1 MAKYGFGESSA
12 VENIFDENISNDESS
27 FTTLSQ
33 RQENLANYNTGLRS
47 GYSTDL
53 SETSIENVRL
63 SVFFA
68 EKMIIGLIKE
78 IEDNMSKV
86 TINPYAWIDLENAHN
101 AVWKDVVKE
110 NQNAKTKQKPNFI
123 IFEEYTFAEKHLC
136 RACRNFIKE
145 YELSVVHTTFGHLL
159 EARKALSF
167 LLREL
172 SILKNIVTY
181 YIGEEYRD
189 ATEAQI
195 AKHISDWSSSAT
207 HYTKLIATEITST
220 PASIPQSELDQIS
233 KKQAAQFQAFFSI
246 KVNSYTAEI
255 DTLLNLIKRDSVETS
270 DTFYNKYL
278 MPALSVK
285 SKIVDPMLFDIS
297 TTNIKNDIPTLL
309 KEVFV
314 ATSSIT
320 GNLGAVTSD
329 MVQRN
334 VQIYKRFDALMQAIR
349 LKRRYVSYMVQ
360 LEAVGAKRKANIL
373 AQEAQEADQYR
384 SLFINTAVD
393 SSARTSLRSSHNDLD
408 DIDGDA
414 HPQYLRIDGGT
425 IKGDIFIEEGIRI
438 AGIDLANHTHNG
450 EDGSNFISSS
460 SIDYESGRE
469 QYYDASSFKPYSNL
483 NLVSLNSTTLIGGVP
498 QYEAVFEIEIND
510 DNIDSYE
517 FEILY
522 KEI

>member
-12 VENIFDENISNDESS
+12 LEDVFDENISNDESVY
-27 FTTLSQ
+27 TTLSD
-33 RQENLANYNTGLRS
+33 RQEALKNSKTKTRHN
-47 GYSTDL
+47 YSTDF
-53 SETSIENVRL
+53 SEVAIDHVR
-63 SVFFA
+63 SNVFFA
-68 EKMIIGLIKE
+68 EKMILGLIRE

-101 AVWKDVVKE
+101 AVWKDITKE
-110 NQNAKTKQKPNFI
+110 NTTAKTKDKPNFI
-123 IFEEYTFAEKHLC
+123 IFQEYLFAEKHLC

-159 EARKALSF
+159 EARKALTF

-172 SILKNIVTY
+172 AILKNIVTY

-189 ATEAQI
+189 GTEAQI
-195 AKHISDWSSSAT
+195 AKYISDWSSSAT
-207 HYTKLIATEITST
+207 HYTKLIATEITSA
-220 PASIPQSELDQIS
+220 PASIPQPELDQIS
-233 KKQAAQFQAFFSI
+233 KKQAAQFQAFFSV

-270 DTFYNKYL
+270 ETFYNKYL
-278 MPALSVK
+278 MPALSMK
-285 SKIVDPMLFDIS
+285 SKIVDPMLFDVS
-297 TTNIKNDIPTLL
+297 TTSIKNNIPTLM

-314 ATSSIT
+314 ATSAIT
-320 GNLGAVTSD
+320 GNLGAVTTD
-329 MVQRN
+329 MIQRN
-334 VQIYKRFDALMQAIR
+334 VQVYKRFDALMQAIR
-349 LKRRYVSYMVQ
+349 LKRRYVNYMVQ
-360 LEAVGAKRKANIL
+360 LEGVGAIRKANVL
-373 AQEAQEADQYR
+373 TQESPEADTYR
-384 SLFINTAVD
+384 SLFENTLVD
-393 SSARTSLRSSHNDLD
+393 TSSRASLRSSHNDLD

-425 IKGDIFIEEGIRI
+425 IKGDIFVEEGVRI

-450 EDGSNFISSS
+450 NDGSNFISSS

-469 QYYDASSFKPYSNL
+469 QYYDTTNVRPYSNL
-483 NLVSLNSTTLIGGVP
+483 NLVSLTSVILTGGVP
-498 QYEAVFEIEIND
+498 QYEAVFEIEVDD